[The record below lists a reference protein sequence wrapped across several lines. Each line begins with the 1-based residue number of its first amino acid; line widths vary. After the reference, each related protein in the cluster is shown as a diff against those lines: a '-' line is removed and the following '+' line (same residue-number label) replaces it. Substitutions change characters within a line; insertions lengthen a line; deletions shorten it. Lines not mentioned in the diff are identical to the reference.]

1 MPHDTHPF
9 AVMFRD
15 GDNCTT
21 FMSYDDRTL
30 ADWLQGV
37 PPQAQVLDAVVD
49 WQDCSGRFNCI
60 GELLAFLRP
69 DDFYEQITFL

>member
-1 MPHDTHPF
+1 MPHNTHPF

-15 GDNCTT
+15 GDSCNT

-37 PPQAQVLDAVVD
+37 SPQAQILDVVVD
-49 WQDCSGRFNCI
+49 WQDCSGRFTCI

-69 DDFYEQITFL
+69 DDYQVQMTFL